1 MKYTRDFN
9 QLSKNDAN
17 FAGGKGASLGEMLQ
31 NNIPVPDGYVV
42 TADTFDHFIKETD
55 LIQEIQAVLDTV
67 DTKAIH
73 TVEDASER
81 IQALIK
87 HAEIPQDIADEVL
100 EQYKNH
106 NMEYVAVRSSATA
119 EDGADHAWAGQLSS
133 YLNTIDENLLEMVQ
147 NCWASLFT
155 PRAIFYRF
163 EKELHTTHISVAVVV
178 QKMVN
183 SEKSGIA
190 FSVHPV
196 TEDYNQIIIEAGLGL
211 GEAIVSGSVT
221 PDSYVVTK
229 EPQAIIDIN
238 VNTQNKVLY
247 RSNTLD
253 PEHGFNEWKDLSE
266 TEANEQVLTEDQ
278 IKELSDIIINI
289 ENHYGFPCD
298 IEWAFEDNTFYVV
311 QSRPITTLGSVTP
324 LEKKWY
330 QSYNWKVIAGD
341 FNSPYFR
348 NNIWVQAAK
357 FYESDLNLPRLI
369 FGISAKDNDIEYIAD
384 MSSWKKAH
392 EQIKER
398 TDNDIYYVENNFIDA
413 VNNFGEK
420 FNQWSQENIL
430 EKDLSKFENIELV
443 ALYKEFIE
451 KQARLYAYGFSLPV
465 LDFGEFSYFE
475 GNLEK
480 ILQNKVSKDE
490 FKEYYKTFT
499 QPYLNSFS
507 QDQDEELL
515 KILAKYETDSDFI
528 KDLKNLSEKE
538 IARKYPDFWND
549 LENHT
554 KKHTWVYYVYAGPAF
569 SISQFYNFITS
580 EIETS
585 ESANEKLKY
594 LNNKRQTL
602 LNKRKKL
609 IKDLELSDFEKMIIE
624 VTGKMVWAKPRRKDY
639 QSQSYYHLE
648 LLLNEFANR
657 LNLSLKEVQSLPIK
671 TIEAG
676 LKGEV
681 DEYKMI
687 SKNIEN
693 RHLLLLTEDNNV
705 ELLIGRECDP
715 FYRSIKK
722 LHEEINNSDIFY
734 GNTAYPGFVT
744 GVVRVINRSNEMDK
758 MKDGDILV
766 SIATTPSIVPVMK
779 KAAAIITDEGGLTC
793 HAAIVSRELET
804 PCVVG
809 LKTISKVLKDGDL
822 VEVDADNGIVK
833 ILEKVE

>member
-1 MKYTRDFN
+1 MSNPVYDKSVIRNIILESQHLITKSTESIEDIVSDICGLQYDPYPAIQLNQYMMLWNRKKDF
-9 QLSKNDAN
+9 
-17 FAGGKGASLGEMLQ
+17 
-31 NNIPVPDGYVV
+31 
-42 TADTFDHFIKETD
+42 TAD
-55 LIQEIQAVLDTV
+55 QLDT
-67 DTKAIH
+67 A
-73 TVEDASER
+73 A
-81 IQALIK
+81 
-87 HAEIPQDIADEVL
+87 
-100 EQYKNH
+100 YKK
-106 NMEYVAVRSSATA
+106 
-119 EDGADHAWAGQLSS
+119 
-133 YLNTIDENLLEMVQ
+133 
-147 NCWASLFT
+147 F
-155 PRAIFYRF
+155 
-163 EKELHTTHISVAVVV
+163 K
-178 QKMVN
+178 
-183 SEKSGIA
+183 
-190 FSVHPV
+190 
-196 TEDYNQIIIEAGLGL
+196 IIETWTFKRNMFFVPYNEFA
-211 GEAIVSGSVT
+211 
-221 PDSYVVTK
+221 
-229 EPQAIIDIN
+229 
-238 VNTQNKVLY
+238 LY
-247 RSNTLD
+247 RTATKGD
-253 PEHGFNEWKDLSE
+253 HGFNEWRELSE
-266 TEANEQVLTEDQ
+266 TEANQQVLDNTQ
-278 IKELSDIIINI
+278 IIELANIIERI

-580 EIETS
+580 S
-585 ESANEKLKY
+585 
-594 LNNKRQTL
+594 
-602 LNKRKKL
+602 
-609 IKDLELSDFEKMIIE
+609 
-624 VTGKMVWAKPRRKDY
+624 
-639 QSQSYYHLE
+639 
-648 LLLNEFANR
+648 
-657 LNLSLKEVQSLPIK
+657 
-671 TIEAG
+671 
-676 LKGEV
+676 
-681 DEYKMI
+681 
-687 SKNIEN
+687 
-693 RHLLLLTEDNNV
+693 
-705 ELLIGRECDP
+705 
-715 FYRSIKK
+715 
-722 LHEEINNSDIFY
+722 
-734 GNTAYPGFVT
+734 
-744 GVVRVINRSNEMDK
+744 
-758 MKDGDILV
+758 
-766 SIATTPSIVPVMK
+766 
-779 KAAAIITDEGGLTC
+779 
-793 HAAIVSRELET
+793 
-804 PCVVG
+804 
-809 LKTISKVLKDGDL
+809 
-822 VEVDADNGIVK
+822 
-833 ILEKVE
+833 